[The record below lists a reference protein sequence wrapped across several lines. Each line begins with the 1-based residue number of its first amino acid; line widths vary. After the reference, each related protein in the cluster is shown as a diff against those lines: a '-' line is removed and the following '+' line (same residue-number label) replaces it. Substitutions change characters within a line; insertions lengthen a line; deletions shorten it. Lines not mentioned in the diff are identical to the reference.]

1 MDYPYSG
8 RERVLEML
16 ILTCFLVF
24 VVYWLS
30 PIRLFETP
38 WIAVHQASLFPI
50 MPQSLLKFMSIESV
64 ILPNHL
70 SVCCALFLL
79 PSIFLSIKVFSKES
93 ALCIRWPKYQ
103 SFSFSISPFN
113 KYSGLISFS
122 TDWFDLLAAQDT
134 LQESSPAPQFESILG
149 DN

>member
-1 MDYPYSG
+1 
-8 RERVLEML
+8 
-16 ILTCFLVF
+16 
-24 VVYWLS
+24 
-30 PIRLFETP
+30 
-38 WIAVHQASLFPI
+38 
-50 MPQSLLKFMSIESV
+50 MSIESV

-70 SVCCALFLL
+70 SDCCALLLL

-122 TDWFDLLAAQDT
+122 TDWFDLLAAQGT

>member
-38 WIAVHQASLFPI
+38 WIAAHQASLFPI

-64 ILPNHL
+64 ILPTHL
-70 SVCCALFLL
+70 SICCALFLL

-103 SFSFSISPFN
+103 SFSFNISPFN